1 MEHSARFLQLVE
13 SVRAHIVEVTLVEA
27 AQLAEAAQLSERD
40 GVPLHWIDVRE
51 DHEWAAGHVPGATH
65 LGKGILERDI
75 ERRFP
80 DVNTPLLLYCGG
92 GYRSALSAAALQ
104 QMGYLRVYS
113 LVGGFRAYKDSGL
126 PTARD

>member
-13 SVRAHIVEVTLVEA
+13 SVRAHIVEVTL
-27 AQLAEAAQLSERD
+27 AEAAQLSERD
-40 GVPLHWIDVRE
+40 GLPLHWIDVRE
-51 DHEWAAGHVPGATH
+51 DHEWTAGHVPGATH

-126 PTARD
+126 PTASD

>member
-65 LGKGILERDI
+65 LGKGILICREQSVQAAKTGEQAARKVN
-75 ERRFP
+75 RR
-80 DVNTPLLLYCGG
+80 
-92 GYRSALSAAALQ
+92 
-104 QMGYLRVYS
+104 
-113 LVGGFRAYKDSGL
+113 L
-126 PTARD
+126 PPHPHS

>member
-13 SVRAHIVEVTLVEA
+13 SVRAHIVEVT
-27 AQLAEAAQLSERD
+27 LAEAAQLSERD

>member
-13 SVRAHIVEVTLVEA
+13 SVRAHIVEVTL
-27 AQLAEAAQLSERD
+27 AEAAQLSERD
-40 GVPLHWIDVRE
+40 GIPLHWIDVRE
-51 DHEWAAGHVPGATH
+51 DHEWAAGHVAGATH